1 MNRYRS
7 RRTPSQRPSRRQG
20 FTLLEVLLVLIILVV
35 IAGFAIQNFTGI
47 QETANKKSA
56 ITQISQLS
64 NAVKTYQ
71 LLMRQL
77 PPNLEALVNPP
88 AELANPGEWTKQLE
102 KVPLDP
108 WNRPYEYKVNGSSF
122 EIRCSGPD
130 GQSGTSDDITNT

>member
-1 MNRYRS
+1 MKRKRLKSYLPRRS
-7 RRTPSQRPSRRQG
+7 RARSG

-47 QETANKKSA
+47 QDTANKKA
-56 ITQISQLS
+56 AVTQISQLS
-64 NAVKTYQ
+64 TAVKGYQ

-88 AELANPGEWTKQLE
+88 AELENPGEWTKQLD

-122 EIRCSGPD
+122 EIRSLGSD
-130 GQSGTSDDITNT
+130 GQSGTSDDITNG

>member
-1 MNRYRS
+1 MNRMLS
-7 RRTPSQRPSRRQG
+7 RPLAKRRRVLRRG

-47 QETANKKSA
+47 QDTANKK
-56 ITQISQLS
+56 
-64 NAVKTYQ
+64 AVKTYQ

-88 AELANPGEWTKQLE
+88 AELENPGEWTKQLE

-108 WNRPYEYKVNGSSF
+108 WNRPYEYKVNGSTF
-122 EIRCSGPD
+122 EIRSLGSD
-130 GQSGTSDDITNT
+130 GQSGTADDITNA

>member
-1 MNRYRS
+1 MKRNRTRRS
-7 RRTPSQRPSRRQG
+7 PARSG

-47 QETANKKSA
+47 QDTANKKA
-56 ITQISQLS
+56 AVTQIGQLS
-64 NAVKTYQ
+64 NACKTYQ

-77 PPNLEALVNPP
+77 PPNLEALVSAP
-88 AELANPGEWTKQLE
+88 AELENPGEWTKQLE

-122 EIRCSGPD
+122 EIRSVGPD
-130 GQSGTSDDITNT
+130 GQSGTSDDITNS

>member
-1 MNRYRS
+1 MKRNRTRRS
-7 RRTPSQRPSRRQG
+7 SARSG

-47 QETANKKSA
+47 QDTANKKA
-56 ITQISQLS
+56 AVTQIGQLS
-64 NAVKTYQ
+64 NACKTYQ

-77 PPNLEALVNPP
+77 PPNLEALVSPP
-88 AELANPGEWTKQLE
+88 AELDNPGEWTKQLE

-122 EIRCSGPD
+122 EIRSVGPD
-130 GQSGTSDDITNT
+130 GQSGTTDDITNS